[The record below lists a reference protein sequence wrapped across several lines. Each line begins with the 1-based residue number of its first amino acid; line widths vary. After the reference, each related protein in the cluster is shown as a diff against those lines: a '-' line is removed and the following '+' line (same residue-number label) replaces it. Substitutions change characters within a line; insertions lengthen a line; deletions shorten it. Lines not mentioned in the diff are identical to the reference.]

1 MEFPGKDHIQNPLLD
16 LIYEIEILANPE
28 DIWPWILQVGY
39 HRAGWYIDT
48 WWDKIMQKFIWPL
61 LVPNEARGTY
71 KPAANEILPEYQHIV
86 EGDIIPDGPP
96 GTAYYEVVG
105 IQKNHLLL
113 LYATTH
119 FNYMAPQFV
128 YKTKYGPRGAF
139 CWAFIIKG
147 SDNNKSRLIS
157 WWQAEASPKAGFL
170 LLKPFFVVV
179 DGAHQK
185 QILQGIKR
193 RVEKSSMSAF

>member
-1 MEFPGKDHIQNPLLD
+1 MEFPGKDHIQNPLID
-16 LIYEIEILANPE
+16 LIYEIEVQANPE
-28 DIWPWILQVGY
+28 DIWPWIIQVGY

-48 WWDKIMQKFIWPL
+48 WWDKIIQKYFWPL
-61 LVPNEARGTY
+61 LVPKEARGTY
-71 KPAANEILPEYQHIV
+71 KPAANTILPEYQHIV

-105 IQKNHLLL
+105 IQKNHLFL

-119 FNYMAPQFV
+119 FKYMAPQFV
-128 YKTKYGPRGAF
+128 YKTKFAPRGAF
-139 CWAFIIKG
+139 CWAFIIKR

-157 WWQAEASPKAGFL
+157 WWQAEASPKTGFL
-170 LLKPFFVVV
+170 IVKPFFVVV
-179 DGAHQK
+179 DGTHQK

-193 RVEKSSMSAF
+193 RVEISSMSGI